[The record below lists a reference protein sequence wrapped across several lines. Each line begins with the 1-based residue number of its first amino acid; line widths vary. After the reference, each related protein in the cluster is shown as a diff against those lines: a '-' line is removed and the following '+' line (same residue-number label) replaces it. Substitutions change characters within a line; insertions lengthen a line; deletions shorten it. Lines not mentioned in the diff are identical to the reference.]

1 MALPLPRDNIEA
13 KTEQA
18 ALPRRLPRCL
28 PVRSVRRPTVRRP
41 LPTSG
46 MKPWRRPTRPQSL
59 TDEVEVGAAR
69 GLCRHCSRPRRPAP
83 RGQTTLLPDE
93 TTMPPTPSRHRTRP
107 LSLPDEAM
115 VATERPA
122 RRDNAAV
129 GRDRAASGRDHEAAD
144 AQLSPDEAA
153 VVAVGKR
160 RCCRRQRDHG
170 PRPVFQST
178 AAPPGGAGRGCCRRQ
193 MRPWR
198 QRSNPCHQTVLTE
211 DKTAQLSLD

>member
-1 MALPLPRDNIEA
+1 M
-13 KTEQA
+13 
-18 ALPRRLPRCL
+18 PRRLPRCL
-28 PVRSVRRPTVRRP
+28 PGRSVRRPTVRRP

-69 GLCRHCSRPRRPAP
+69 RLCRHCSRPRRPAP

-122 RRDNAAV
+122 WRDSAAA
-129 GRDRAASGRDHEAAD
+129 GRDRAAAGRDHDAAD
-144 AQLSPDEAA
+144 AQSSLNEAA
-153 VVAVGKR
+153 AGAAGQR
-160 RCCRRQRDHG
+160 LCRRRQQDHG
-170 PRPVFQST
+170 SGTVCQST
-178 AAPPGGAGRGCCRRQ
+178 AAPAALPGGAGRGRCRRQ
-193 MRPWR
+193 TRPWR
-198 QRSNPCHQTVLTE
+198 RQSDPRGQTASPA
-211 DKTAQLSLD
+211 DKTAQSSPD